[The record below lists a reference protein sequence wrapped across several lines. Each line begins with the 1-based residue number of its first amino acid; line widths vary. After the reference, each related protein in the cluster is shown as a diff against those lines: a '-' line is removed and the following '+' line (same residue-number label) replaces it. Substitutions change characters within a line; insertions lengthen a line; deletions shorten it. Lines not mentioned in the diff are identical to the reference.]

1 MKKQKMSRRSFMT
14 AAGAGTAALTVSYL
28 FSSCSSP
35 RKKPNII
42 FIMSD
47 DHAEQAMSCYG
58 SKMINTPNIDRIA
71 REGILFKNSFV
82 TNSIC
87 APSRATLLTGK
98 YSHKNGLRD
107 NRDEFDGSQMTFP
120 KLLQK
125 AGYQTHIVGK
135 WHLKTE
141 PTGFDSWQVLIGQG
155 DYYNPVF
162 NEMGEERQ
170 ITGYTTDLITDKAID
185 VLDNRDPQKPF
196 CLLVHHKA
204 PHRNWMPDSKH
215 FDKFNNVKFP
225 LPESFYDGYKN
236 RPAAAEADMRIDDM
250 YISFDLKLKKG
261 SYDKETG
268 TGGNKDFASQVENTW
283 QNTVNRLTD
292 EQKKAWDAHYDKMN
306 AEFKKAN
313 LKGKELLE
321 WKYQRYMQDYLR
333 CILSVDENTGRLLDY
348 LDDKGLNEDTIV
360 IYTSDPGFYLGEHGW
375 FDKRF
380 MYEESLGMPLVMRY
394 PREIQAGRIAE
405 EMVLNL
411 DFAPTFL
418 DYAGV
423 QIPLEMQG
431 TSLRSLAGNKMYE
444 SWRTEMYYHYYEYPH
459 GWHDVQM
466 HYGIRTERYKLIHFY
481 NIDKWELY
489 DLQEDPHEIN
499 NIYDD
504 PAHQVIVRDLHKQ
517 LKNLQQKYGDKV
529 EQQILKSH

>member
-1 MKKQKMSRRSFMT
+1 MNNQEISRRSFIKT
-14 AAGAGTAALTVSYL
+14 AGAGAAAMTAPFL
-28 FSSCSSP
+28 FTSCAKS
-35 RKKPNII
+35 KKRPNII

-58 SKMINTPNIDRIA
+58 SQMIKTPNIDRIA
-71 REGILFKNSFV
+71 SEGILFRNSFV

-155 DYYNPVF
+155 EYYNPVF
-162 NEMGEERQ
+162 KEMGEEKQ
-170 ITGYTTDLITDKAID
+170 ITGYTTDVITDKAID
-185 VLDNRDPQKPF
+185 VLDSREQDKPF

-215 FDKFNNVKFP
+215 FEKFKDVKFP
-225 LPESFYDGYKN
+225 LPETFYDEYKG

-250 YISFDLKLKKG
+250 YLSHDMKLNRG
-261 SYDKETG
+261 DYAKETG
-268 TGGNKDFASQVENTW
+268 TGGNKDFASQVEDIW
-283 QNTVNRLTD
+283 QGQLDRMTD
-292 EQKKAWDAHYDKMN
+292 EQRQAWDAHYDKIN
-306 AEFKKAN
+306 EEFKKAN

-333 CILSVDENTGRLLDY
+333 CILSVDENVGRLLDY
-348 LDDKGLNEDTIV
+348 LDENGLSEDTIV
-360 IYTSDPGFYLGEHGW
+360 IYTSDQGFYLGEHGW
-375 FDKRF
+375 YDKRF

-394 PREIQAGRIAE
+394 PAEIKAGQVSE
-405 EMVLNL
+405 EMVMNL

-418 DYAGV
+418 DYAEV
-423 QIPLEMQG
+423 QTPSEMQG
-431 TSLRSLAGNKMYE
+431 KSMRSLLGNQKNE
-444 SWRTEMYYHYYEYPH
+444 AWRDEIYYHYYEYPH

-466 HYGIRTERYKLIHFY
+466 HYGIRTERYKLIRFY

-489 DLQEDPHEIN
+489 DLKNDPHEMN

-504 PAHQVIVRDLHKQ
+504 PGLQEIKSDLKKR
-517 LKNLQQKYGDKV
+517 LKGLQQKYGDKV
-529 EQQILKSH
+529 EG